1 MPLYEYE
8 CQSCR
13 RRFERRQSVH
23 DAPVRECPECGEA
36 VRKVL
41 HPVGV
46 VFKGSGWY
54 VTDSRKPE
62 PAATA
67 ASSGGDSSRPAES
80 QSAESQSAES
90 QSAESQRIEKKSE
103 TKSGA
108 STAAD

>member
-8 CQSCR
+8 CRSCGH
-13 RRFERRQSVH
+13 RFERRQSVH
-23 DAPVRECPECGEA
+23 EAPARECPECGEA

-62 PAATA
+62 PAAA
-67 ASSGGDSSRPAES
+67 ASSGGDSSGPAEAK
-80 QSAESQSAES
+80 SAESKSAES
-90 QSAESQRIEKKSE
+90 KRAEGRSAEGRSAESKRE
-103 TKSGA
+103 T
-108 STAAD
+108 